1 MVLLS
6 REGQV
11 FVGKLWL
18 KSLDV
23 LTVSVIFGV
32 F

>member
-11 FVGKLWL
+11 FVCKLWL
-18 KSLDV
+18 KSVDV